1 MIFSSLR
8 IPLSLHRIKLNFSR
22 MDFDVNNFI
31 VTRDFHRFSGKITG
45 NLTFEKFNL
54 ILVA

>member
-22 MDFDVNNFI
+22 MDFDINNFI
-31 VTRDFHRFSGKITG
+31 VTRDFHRFSGKITS

-54 ILVA
+54 IFVA